1 MTSLP
6 DDIIVDIIARVPRT
20 CYPTISLISRRFRS
34 IIASPEL
41 YTRRSLLRCTE
52 HCLYALIYNPKNGH
66 YHWYI
71 LRRRKGFILIPSLPI
86 MHTHGNSVALG
97 SKIYVY
103 SNRVTSSVLTIDC
116 TSNTVQPSF
125 NIPKA
130 MGETVAGIID
140 GKIYVIG
147 ELAPLR
153 LRVMVL
159 NTEKQM
165 WETAEMTK
173 PPGLKTGH
181 LWSGC
186 VVMEGK
192 IYMRDLDNSFVY
204 VPKEKKWEMEEMLNS
219 HKWKYACVLDDVL
232 YYYDCL
238 ENRLRAYDTKHKFW
252 VVVKGGERLLSE
264 TSWLRLPTISRW
276 AYTMSCGE
284 KLVVFFPKLDIYSTK
299 IWCAE
304 IALERRQGGEIWGKF
319 EWCGAVL
326 DSDC

>member
-1 MTSLP
+1 
-6 DDIIVDIIARVPRT
+6 
-20 CYPTISLISRRFRS
+20 
-34 IIASPEL
+34 
-41 YTRRSLLRCTE
+41 
-52 HCLYALIYNPKNGH
+52 
-66 YHWYI
+66 
-71 LRRRKGFILIPSLPI
+71 
-86 MHTHGNSVALG
+86 MHTHGSSVALG
-97 SKIYVY
+97 SKIYVLDGVY
-103 SNRVTSSVLTIDC
+103 SNGVTSSVLTIDC

-147 ELAPLR
+147 ECDWSK
-153 LRVMVL
+153 RVMVL

-165 WETAEMTK
+165 WETEMTK
-173 PPGLKTGH
+173 PAGLEIGQ

-186 VVMEGK
+186 VVMEAK

-219 HKWKYACVLDDVL
+219 HKWQYACVLDDVL

-238 ENRLRAYDTKHKFW
+238 ANRLRAYDTKRKFW

-264 TSWLRLPTISRW
+264 TSWLRLPTISKW

-284 KLVVFFPKLDIYSTK
+284 KLVVFFPKLDMIYPTK

-326 DSDC
+326 DSDLLFVRCLDVMV